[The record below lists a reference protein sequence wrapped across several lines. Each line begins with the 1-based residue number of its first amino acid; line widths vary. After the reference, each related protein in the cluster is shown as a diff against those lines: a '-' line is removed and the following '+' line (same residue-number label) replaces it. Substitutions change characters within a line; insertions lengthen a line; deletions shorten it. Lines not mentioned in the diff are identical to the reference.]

1 MLTKSMR
8 KKQNKIF
15 IQVFI
20 ENGNESQTQK
30 LVKFSNVRNDS
41 KWIPNQY
48 FSPNKY
54 LFQDFD
60 LKKCK

>member
-1 MLTKSMR
+1 VLKFHGQMLTKSMR

-15 IQVFI
+15 NQVFI

-30 LVKFSNVRNDS
+30 LVKFSNVQNDS

-48 FSPNKY
+48 FSPNK
-54 LFQDFD
+54 
-60 LKKCK
+60 